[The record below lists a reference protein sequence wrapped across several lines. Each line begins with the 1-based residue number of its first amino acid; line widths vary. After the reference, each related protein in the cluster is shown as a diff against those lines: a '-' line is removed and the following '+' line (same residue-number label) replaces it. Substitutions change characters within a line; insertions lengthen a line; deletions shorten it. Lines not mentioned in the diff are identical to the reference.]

1 MISLIALISV
11 LICLSPIMAAENN
24 AHFTVKEFN
33 LFGSSAPKLTLENL
47 IIEKIK
53 TEHTDSAG
61 QTDKYTDYYMKFD
74 VKSEGDFNG
83 NYTVKIQCLD
93 KNNKTIKNI
102 TSYVDHDGAIKI
114 KLPGVSDIDRA
125 NVNIFYG
132 DSVIVNGSTSKMKFD
147 QKITSDELAE
157 TTSSSSSSSSS
168 SSATYWASSNS
179 GKFHNPSCEWAQKI
193 SGKNKV
199 VFHSRD
205 EAINAG
211 YQPCQVCGP

>member
-47 IIEKIK
+47 VIQKVK

-61 QTDKYTDYYMKFD
+61 QTDKHTDYYMKFD

-93 KNNKTIKNI
+93 KNNKTIKNV
-102 TSYVDHDGAIKI
+102 TSYVDHDGAIKVE
-114 KLPGVSDIDRA
+114 LPGVSNITRA
-125 NVNIFYG
+125 NVTIYDG
-132 DSVIVNGSTSKMKFD
+132 DSVIVNGSTSKMKTD
-147 QKITSDELAE
+147 EKVTSDKPAE
-157 TTSSSSSSSSS
+157 TTSSSSS